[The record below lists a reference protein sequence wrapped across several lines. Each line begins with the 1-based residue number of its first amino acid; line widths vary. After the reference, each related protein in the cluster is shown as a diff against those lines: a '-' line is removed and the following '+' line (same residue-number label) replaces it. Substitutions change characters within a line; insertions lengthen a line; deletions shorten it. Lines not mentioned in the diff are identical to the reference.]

1 MPTDIPT
8 GISNAISLYNTLS
21 RKKETVKPREAGKI
35 SLYVCG
41 VTPYDALHIGHAR
54 AFLTYDVLRRV
65 LEWQGQQVI
74 HVQNVTDV
82 DDKII
87 ARANQ
92 LGVDALELASRFAE
106 EGAQE
111 LDQLGCLRAHHYPRV
126 TGNIENI
133 VAMIEVL
140 IEKGFA
146 YAKGGDV
153 YFDVSQDEDYGKLSG
168 QKVEDLQAGARISP
182 GDLKDDPLDFAL
194 WKAAKSG
201 EPAWRSPWGD
211 GRPGWH
217 IECSAM
223 ALDILGEGF
232 DIHGGARELAFPHH
246 ENEVAQSESYLDGR
260 CFAQTWWHCGELR
273 VNGVKMSK
281 SLGNFITLQ
290 EGFAKASP
298 QVWRLLFLMTH
309 PQSPLDYS
317 EDKLQQSKTS
327 WARLTNALAEV
338 PETSSDSDAA
348 RAFEQRFA
356 ETLMDN
362 LNTPEALA
370 AVFDAVSEYNRGG
383 DAVLAGTAR
392 RALEVLGFTFETKKV
407 GDELTPRLIEL
418 LIQVRHDARE
428 RRDFKAGDQIRDEL
442 KSLGIILEDSP
453 GGTKWKLEN

>member
-1 MPTDIPT
+1 MTT
-8 GISNAISLYNTLS
+8 GFSLYNTLS
-21 RKKETVKPREAGKI
+21 RKKEEVIPREAGKI

-65 LEWQGQQVI
+65 LEWQGLDVV

-87 ARANQ
+87 KRAGE
-92 LGVDALELASRFAE
+92 LGVDPLELASRFAE

-126 TGNIENI
+126 TQNIENI
-133 VAMIEVL
+133 VHMIEGL

-146 YAKGGDV
+146 YARGGDV

-168 QKVEDLQAGARISP
+168 QKVEDLQSGARIAP
-182 GDLKDDPLDFAL
+182 GELKDDPLDFAL
-194 WKAAKSG
+194 WKGAKAG

-223 ALDILGEGF
+223 ALDLLGEGF

-260 CFAQTWWHCGELR
+260 CFAKTWWHCGELR

-281 SLGNFITLQ
+281 SLGNFLTLQ

-327 WARLTNALAEV
+327 WARLTNALADV
-338 PETSSDSDAA
+338 PERDSDSDSA
-348 RAFEQRFA
+348 RAFEQRFEEA
-356 ETLMDN
+356 LLDN
-362 LNTPEALA
+362 LNTPIALA
-370 AVFDAVSEYNRGG
+370 AVFDAVSEFNRSG
-383 DAVLAGTAR
+383 DVILAASAR
-392 RALEVLGFTFETKKV
+392 RALETLGFNLETAKV
-407 GDELTPRLIEL
+407 GDELTPRLMEL

-428 RRDFKAGDQIRDEL
+428 RRDFQTGDQIRDQL
-442 KSLGIILEDSP
+442 KNLGIILEDGP
-453 GGTKWKLEN
+453 EGTRWKLEN